1 MPQERGLGKCP
12 QDHISSY
19 GFPTRP
25 GQPFSFCSQCGNPM
39 IWECTHC
46 HEPLPED
53 ADELILARFCRD
65 CGTSY
70 FGAESQPGNRD

>member
-25 GQPFSFCSQCGNPM
+25 AEPFLFCSQCGNAM
-39 IWECTHC
+39 IWECNHC
-46 HEPLPED
+46 HTPLPED
-53 ADELILARFCRD
+53 GAELILARFCRD

-70 FGAESQPGNRD
+70 FDAESQAGTRG